1 MPVIGS
7 NTSSMQELF
16 QSKDFLF
23 DPTDSS
29 DIAKVIKNLLSNNE
43 LREAN
48 ILEGQAFVLDH
59 SSIQVGE
66 QMWKFFS
73 ELVESNLKEQPLVN
87 DRVRLAFFTPLPPQK
102 SGIATHGSEIIALLQ
117 DNFELTVFAD
127 EFRPTS
133 ELDTLDKPY
142 SILSNDKFR
151 REDFD
156 VMLYNIGN
164 SQFHIEA
171 AEILKNNPGII
182 ILHDTFLSGLAW
194 IKLVKSNTTSNFP
207 SVLYEFGGIT
217 ALSSFLL
224 GDEHEKILDKHML
237 NSFVVERATSVIV
250 HSSYAKDLISRDFDC
265 RSIREIEIIPQQ
277 HHPINEIQNSVIF
290 PKNSFVF
297 ATFGA
302 IANTK
307 MYRELLEA
315 WKGSKPQLAGNAQL
329 YFVGEDLTY
338 DIHRIIDELDL
349 RNSVKITGYL
359 QASEFQSHLNQVDVG
374 IQLRNSSRGETSR
387 ALLDLFAAGKPVI
400 INENG
405 SFAEFES
412 YGVLR
417 LQDKF
422 AISDLRYYIDEIYED
437 SEMRHSLGI
446 LNIEKLKTLHVPYK
460 YVEKLTEVISDTTTQ
475 TLYNPENVS
484 RRLVKLAREAQ
495 LEFSQNEIE
504 RISKSVG
511 QSFRHSLV
519 KRRAYI
525 DVTDFLDLPLSDGER
540 NRIKTLIGNFAIE
553 FYFIDVRF
561 VIRMGANLDYVD
573 DPSFIFRFF
582 TDIAINLPVT
592 EIDTA
597 DLAIGFW
604 PLKSEED
611 YLYQRNLVEALELA
625 FTRIKTQFDN
635 D

>member
-1 MPVIGS
+1 
-7 NTSSMQELF
+7 
-16 QSKDFLF
+16 
-23 DPTDSS
+23 
-29 DIAKVIKNLLSNNE
+29 
-43 LREAN
+43 
-48 ILEGQAFVLDH
+48 
-59 SSIQVGE
+59 
-66 QMWKFFS
+66 
-73 ELVESNLKEQPLVN
+73 
-87 DRVRLAFFTPLPPQK
+87 
-102 SGIATHGSEIIALLQ
+102 
-117 DNFELTVFAD
+117 
-127 EFRPTS
+127 
-133 ELDTLDKPY
+133 
-142 SILSNDKFR
+142 
-151 REDFD
+151 
-156 VMLYNIGN
+156 
-164 SQFHIEA
+164 
-171 AEILKNNPGII
+171 
-182 ILHDTFLSGLAW
+182 
-194 IKLVKSNTTSNFP
+194 
-207 SVLYEFGGIT
+207 
-217 ALSSFLL
+217 
-224 GDEHEKILDKHML
+224 
-237 NSFVVERATSVIV
+237 
-250 HSSYAKDLISRDFDC
+250 
-265 RSIREIEIIPQQ
+265 
-277 HHPINEIQNSVIF
+277 
-290 PKNSFVF
+290 
-297 ATFGA
+297 
-302 IANTK
+302 
-307 MYRELLEA
+307 
-315 WKGSKPQLAGNAQL
+315 
-329 YFVGEDLTY
+329 
-338 DIHRIIDELDL
+338 
-349 RNSVKITGYL
+349 
-359 QASEFQSHLNQVDVG
+359 
-374 IQLRNSSRGETSR
+374 
-387 ALLDLFAAGKPVI
+387 
-400 INENG
+400 
-405 SFAEFES
+405 
-412 YGVLR
+412 
-417 LQDKF
+417 
-422 AISDLRYYIDEIYED
+422 
-437 SEMRHSLGI
+437 MRHSLGI